1 MKKLNQDELGS
12 FKKMISGMNRVDWEI
27 LKRAIDFYLD
37 DRASEILIEDSNRL
51 DNILQKY
58 YLNVFDK

>member
-12 FKKMISGMNRVDWEI
+12 FKKKISGMNRVDWEI